1 MSSLLDKLREGD
13 MRTVGR
19 VGEVV
24 RDILQ
29 KPELLEELMEVL
41 TYVDTRVKM
50 RCADAL
56 EKIAEQ
62 NKPIVQPFKDQI
74 LEIARNST

>member
-1 MSSLLDKLREGD
+1 MDLLDKLEEGD
-13 MRTVGR
+13 MRTTGKVE
-19 VGEVV
+19 EVV
-24 RDILQ
+24 ERII
-29 KPELLEELMEVL
+29 KNPELIEQLFLGL
-41 TYVDTRVKM
+41 QTASSRVKM

-62 NKPIVQPFKDQI
+62 NKAIVQPFKDQI